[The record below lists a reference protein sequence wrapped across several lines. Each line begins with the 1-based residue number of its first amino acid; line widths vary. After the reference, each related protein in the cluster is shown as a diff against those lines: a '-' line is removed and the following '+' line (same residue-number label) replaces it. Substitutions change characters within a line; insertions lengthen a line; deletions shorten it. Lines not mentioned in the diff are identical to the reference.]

1 VHPRRAPPVFV
12 CRKCLKRSDDAKTIA
27 RALKSEAKRHAGDRE
42 KPARVI
48 KTSCFG
54 ICPKRAVVVTGGAA
68 ASRGDYVLNVA
79 ERSGATLIR
88 AASAPRIEPIAS
100 ESLVNSANALMKLVS
115 PRFRR
120 DHSGDGS
127 RW

>member
-1 VHPRRAPPVFV
+1 MKRVVIVHPRRAPPVFV

-68 ASRGDYVLNVA
+68 ASRGDYVLIS
-79 ERSGATLIR
+79 SGTDVPTALETLQ
-88 AASAPRIEPIAS
+88 
-100 ESLVNSANALMKLVS
+100 N
-115 PRFRR
+115 
-120 DHSGDGS
+120 DHAQ
-127 RW
+127 R